1 VRTVLAG
8 LAGGGISAA
17 LLSNGTVLAQSPAA
31 GTHVNLGSAVSITI
45 GTPPKHPC
53 P

>member
-1 VRTVLAG
+1 VLGTVSTVVDNFCNNL
-8 LAGGGISAA
+8 
-17 LLSNGTVLAQSPAA
+17 GTVLAQSPAA

-45 GTPPKHPC
+45 GAPPKHPC